1 MTMPASAPP
10 GPQPPFVPSTP
21 DLATTTIVATIV
33 RSVLLLL
40 AGAGVV
46 SAQTFLDSSASAS
59 IITTVASAL
68 VGIGTGCWALY
79 ERSQAKKMAH
89 AGAVESAIVRAPQMV
104 AK

>member
-1 MTMPASAPP
+1 MTPQPIPPA
-10 GPQPPFVPSTP
+10 PQPPFVPSTP

-33 RSVLLLL
+33 RSILLLL

-79 ERSQAKKMAH
+79 ERSLAKKMAH
-89 AGAVESAIVRAPQMV
+89 AGAVESADVGQARMV